1 MLMVQDI
8 SNRQWNGSDMAGE
21 SVELFISYS
30 HKDEALRDELET
42 HLAILKRQGA
52 IETWH
57 DRKIG
62 AGTEWANQI
71 DDNLKKADI
80 ILLLIS
86 SYFLASDYCYDIELK
101 LAMERHEAG
110 EALVVP
116 IILRPVDWSGAPFG
130 KLQAFPKDAKAIT
143 TWTNKHEAFMNVAQ
157 GIRTAAER
165 LLEQRRQKFQLRYR
179 KEVERFASRGEI
191 SRIGRMA
198 LDELRKQLGVSSE
211 EANTIEEE
219 VLQTYREYQQNLQL
233 YEQAFVELIERDR
246 PLGDVTR
253 IELNQLQQVFGLTD
267 EDVASIEAI
276 LASPKAEPVKQLE
289 QQLEKPLNSPET
301 LPKPQSEVKKPQQ
314 STENNERL
322 VSQPA
327 QMRVVAPEP
336 PPVAEI
342 PRKLTEDQER
352 LASQPTEMRVVAP
365 EPSPKAKT
373 PQQSTEDQERFVS
386 QPAQMVV
393 VTSEPLPAAETS
405 TALDPEFLERCRREL
420 TRHIGPVAGFVLK
433 QTLTQYPQIVP
444 QQMVEVLAAEI
455 PDPQEVQEF
464 KENLR

>member
-143 TWTNKHEAFMNVAQ
+143 TWTNQHEAFMNVAQ
-157 GIRTAAER
+157 GIRTAVER
-165 LLEQRRQKFQLRYR
+165 LLEQRGQKFQLRYR

-198 LDELRKQLGVSSE
+198 LDELRKRLGVSSE
-211 EANTIEEE
+211 EANAIEEE

-233 YEQAFVELIERDR
+233 YEQALVELIEQDR
-246 PLGDVTR
+246 SLEDVAR
-253 IELNQLQQVFGLTD
+253 IELKQLRQVFDLTD
-267 EDVASIEAI
+267 EDVAPIEAR

-289 QQLEKPLNSPET
+289 QQLEKLPNRLEIA
-301 LPKPQSEVKKPQQ
+301 PKPQPQ
-314 STENNERL
+314 
-322 VSQPA
+322 
-327 QMRVVAPEP
+327 
-336 PPVAEI
+336 
-342 PRKLTEDQER
+342 
-352 LASQPTEMRVVAP
+352 
-365 EPSPKAKT
+365 AKT

-386 QPAQMVV
+386 QPVDMGVV
-393 VTSEPLPAAETS
+393 APEPPPEAETP
-405 TALDPEFLERCRREL
+405 TALDPEFLERCRQEL
-420 TRHIGPVAGFVLK
+420 ALCIGPVASLIIK
-433 QTLTQYPQIVP
+433 KTLEQYPQIVP
-444 QQMVEVLAAEI
+444 QQMVEALAAKI
-455 PDPQEVQEF
+455 PNPQEAKEF
-464 KENLR
+464 KEHLL